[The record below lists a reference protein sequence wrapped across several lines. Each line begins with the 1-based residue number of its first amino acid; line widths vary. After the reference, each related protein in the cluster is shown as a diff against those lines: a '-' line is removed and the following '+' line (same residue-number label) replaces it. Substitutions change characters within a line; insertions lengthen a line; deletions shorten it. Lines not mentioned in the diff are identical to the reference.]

1 MREELKDVK
10 RVWRAEVWVESD
22 DREETAE
29 AREEVEE
36 RRE

>member
-1 MREELKDVK
+1 MNC
-10 RVWRAEVWVESD
+10 VWRDEVWVESD

-29 AREEVEE
+29 ASEEIEE